1 MNSATANASI
11 AHTTGNITF
20 IMIEYL
26 KGMFPDNFFKHIHI
40 TSKIPYREFLQNE
53 NRQNDKFIHK
63 NKPILVVKPRVIM
76 GDTDIFMAM
85 SRLTRNIEGYVYE
98 RTGGWYHKVFRDNVN
113 DVTLSY
119 LLNRIRVE
127 LSCSIIV
134 ETEYQQTNL
143 YNKLL
148 NMHNENQIYKINT
161 ACECY
166 VPMAFI
172 NAISEISGIPIR
184 DPETGMVRKFL
195 NYLTSNSNRLFT
207 FKEKNASQKEEF
219 FLYNP
224 INMEYIFTNYSKD
237 DVSKH
242 GDVSDRAI
250 INFIMT
256 SEFNTMG
263 MYKLTTERD
272 DVVQKANTAI
282 LMDTNQAT
290 KIIPFY
296 TPQTIFRENDKDGY
310 KFFYSNIFFLDKE
323 VPRDEPDVLDISGA
337 YKDSSLKD
345 ILAYHK
351 KHGISNN
358 MLFNFYIMKNS
369 ELLVGRI
376 KGSKLGKPE
385 NYDYE
390 VDLEE
395 QKIYIRNK
403 EYNSTYR
410 IIIYVNNLYI
420 MTLINRI
427 NDLEGMYE
435 KDIPRTKGRKSLNEK
450 EKG

>member
-1 MNSATANASI
+1 MPNTAMANASI
-11 AHTTGNITF
+11 AHTTGNVTF

-40 TSKIPYREFLQNE
+40 TSKMPYREFMIEE
-53 NRQNDKFIHK
+53 NRQSDKFIHK

-76 GDTDIFMAM
+76 GDNDIFMSM
-85 SRLTRNIEGYVYE
+85 SRLTRNIEGYNYE
-98 RTGGWYHKVFRDNVN
+98 RTGGWFHKIFRDNVN

-119 LLNRIRVE
+119 LMNRIRVE
-127 LSCSIIV
+127 LTCSIIV
-134 ETEYQQTNL
+134 ETEYQQANL

-148 NMHNENQIYKINT
+148 NLHNENQIYKKHT
-161 ACECY
+161 ATECL

-172 NAISEISGIPIR
+172 NAISEISGMPIR
-184 DPETGMVRKFL
+184 DPETGLVRKFL

-219 FLYNP
+219 FIYNP
-224 INMEYIFTNYSKD
+224 IAMEYIFTNYSRD
-237 DVSKH
+237 DPNKH
-242 GDVSDRAI
+242 GDVYDRAV

-263 MYKLTTERD
+263 MYALTTERD
-272 DVVQKANTAI
+272 DVVQKANTAL

-296 TPQTIFRENDKDGY
+296 TPQQIFRETDHDGY
-310 KFFYSNIFFLDKE
+310 ILFYSNIFMLSKDIPKDK
-323 VPRDEPDVLDISGA
+323 PDVLDISGIF
-337 YKDSSLKD
+337 KDSALKD
-345 ILAYHK
+345 ILDYHK
-351 KHGISNN
+351 KHGISNA

-369 ELLVGRI
+369 TLLKGI
-376 KGSKLGKPE
+376 LKGSKFAKDQK
-385 NYDYE
+385 YDYE
-390 VDLEE
+390 IDLDN
-395 QKIYIRNK
+395 QKINIYNK

-427 NDLEGMYE
+427 NDLENSYE
-435 KDIPRTKGRKSLNEK
+435 KKLNPDT
-450 EKG
+450 